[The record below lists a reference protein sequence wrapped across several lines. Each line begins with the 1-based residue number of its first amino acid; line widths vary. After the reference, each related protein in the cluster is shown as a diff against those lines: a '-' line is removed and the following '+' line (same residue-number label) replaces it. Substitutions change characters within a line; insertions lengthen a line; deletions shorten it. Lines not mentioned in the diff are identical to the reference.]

1 MIQPRQ
7 YQSEAVRKVLGKWA
21 SGVTRQLISLPTGTG
36 KTICFGLL
44 AEALR
49 ERTLVLAHREELLYQ
64 AKQKIHLV
72 YPDADIGI
80 LKASERSGLSSEIC
94 VASIQTAIRHTDE
107 LAERGYKLLIC
118 DEAHHAPSP
127 TYKRV
132 FTELGFMK
140 GNREK
145 LLLGVTATAYRGD
158 STGLDEVFEEITF
171 QCSIDTMMKAG
182 YLCDIRGLSVNT
194 GDDISCVHLRTG
206 DFAVNELAQIID
218 IPKRN
223 ALIADTY
230 LEYGEGRRGVVFCV
244 KVEHALHLAEAFRE
258 RGVACEAVYGDMP
271 SDERQDVLSRYA
283 NHELQILT
291 NVGVLTEGWDVP
303 DTDIIMMARPTK
315 SKGLY
320 VQCVGRGLRL
330 HPDKKDCLLIDFV
343 DIAKRHDLCGVGTL
357 VGKKKL
363 NLHGGSLLDELDREE
378 GGSREERIR
387 LHQYREP
394 TYEQIDV
401 LGRSRYVWQ
410 KRGEHYA
417 LSLVD
422 AALYCMSVEGGYTPI
437 VMQSGVKRLLSDS
450 VLPLGYAMGV
460 CEDYARSMGADNY
473 AVKDAAWRTDFATE
487 KQINLLRKKGIPFRP
502 SITKGEAA
510 DLLSSVM
517 NVGATEKQI
526 LFIKYHDLHDAPELL
541 TKREAM
547 EIIRQYKQA
556 AG

>member
-7 YQSEAVRKVLGKWA
+7 YQSEAVRKVLAKWA
-21 SGVTRQLISLPTGTG
+21 SGVTRQLISLPTGVG
-36 KTICFGLL
+36 KTIVVGML

-49 ERTLVLAHREELLYQ
+49 ERTLVIAHREELLYQ

-80 LKASERSGLSSEIC
+80 LKASERSGLNSEIC

-118 DEAHHAPSP
+118 DEAHHAPSK

-132 FTELGFMK
+132 FEELGFM
-140 GNREK
+140 GDARDK

-158 STGLDEVFEEITF
+158 STGLDEVFNEITF

-206 DFAVNELAQIID
+206 DFAVNELAQVID

-230 LEYGEGRRGVVFCV
+230 LEYGEGRHGVVFCV

-258 RGVACEAVYGDMP
+258 RGVACEVVYGDMP
-271 SDERQDVLSRYA
+271 TEERQDVLSRYA

-343 DIAKRHDLCGVGTL
+343 DVAKRHELCGVGTL

-363 NLHGGSLLDELDREE
+363 NLHGGSLLEELDREE

-410 KRGEHYA
+410 KRGEHYV
-417 LSLVD
+417 LSLVG
-422 AALYCMSVEGGYTPI
+422 ASLYCMSVEGGYTPI
-437 VMQSGVKRLLSDS
+437 VMQSGIKRLLSDS

-487 KQINLLRKKGIPFRP
+487 KQINLLRSMGISFRP

-510 DLLSSVM
+510 DLLSSVL

-526 LFIKYHDLHDAPELL
+526 LFINYHGLHDAPELL

-547 EIIRQYKQA
+547 EIIRQYKEV